1 MHLSFCEI
9 FFMVSTKHGLLAPLQ
24 IQRGKREGR
33 ENSEALLV
41 QTGGERR
48 ESSEWMEQDVLV
60 PGRAPLSQPPCATRP
75 HAEGLMRRE
84 MRTSEGG
91 AAFFKKPR
99 YRALLTC
106 RGPPLLLLGHQ

>member
-1 MHLSFCEI
+1 L
-9 FFMVSTKHGLLAPLQ
+9 V
-24 IQRGKREGR
+24 QRGKRERGGR
-33 ENSEALLV
+33 GKNSEAILV

-91 AAFFKKPR
+91 AAFFKKPNIPFFFR
-99 YRALLTC
+99 SRSK
-106 RGPPLLLLGHQ
+106 

>member
-24 IQRGKREGR
+24 VQRRKREGR

-41 QTGGERR
+41 QIGAERR
-48 ESSEWMEQDVLV
+48 ESGVD
-60 PGRAPLSQPPCATRP
+60 RAPFQVARSSLSPRATRP

-91 AAFFKKPR
+91 AAFFKKPNIMLFFQEQIKIKLSTKIAR
-99 YRALLTC
+99 LL
-106 RGPPLLLLGHQ
+106 